1 MEAEECFGIKRLWL
15 DDENCTDSGQGY
27 RKPEVTEP
35 DIVEDIPVTVSPLE
49 AIATEINEPVSI
61 NHDRTLDV
69 IVKLL

>member
-35 DIVEDIPVTVSPLE
+35 EIVEDITVSP
-49 AIATEINEPVSI
+49 EIIEPVSI
-61 NHDRTLDV
+61 DHDRTLDV
-69 IVKLL
+69 IVKLFIQIRL